1 VLVVRYFPV
10 PLKRL
15 TIEASKAALYA
26 SEPTGPAALPALS
39 AMKRY
44 SDMSA

>member
-1 VLVVRYFPV
+1 MLYFWVLA
-10 PLKRL
+10 KRVA
-15 TIEASKAALYA
+15 IDASNAALYA